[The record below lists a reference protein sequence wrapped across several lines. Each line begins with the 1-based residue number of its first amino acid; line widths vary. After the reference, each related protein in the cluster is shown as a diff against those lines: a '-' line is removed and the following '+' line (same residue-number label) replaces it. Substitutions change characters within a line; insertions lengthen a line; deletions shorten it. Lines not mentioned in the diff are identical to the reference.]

1 MDLQVTGLGN
11 KPDQRAKLVFTS
23 LIGADGKLDIR
34 GDLGAVGAPLYLDL
48 VGEIRDLKLPV
59 ANPYSDQAM
68 AWLIQQGNLK
78 YTFNLKIENDQITA
92 MNEVLVEKLRV
103 VKSSR
108 PDDNVKA
115 RLGLPLGLIV
125 ALIKDGNGNIV
136 VKVPISGSLKDP
148 KFDLSETIW
157 SAVKNVLVNV
167 LASPF
172 RLIGRMFSSEEKL
185 EEPKVNP
192 VTFPAGSAVLAPSM
206 EQHLLRV
213 ADFMRQTPY
222 IALTLHPVVVPGDL
236 DAIKAEAVAAKV
248 QEFAKE
254 RGIAEQVKAISG
266 YFSVKL
272 PSEKLPPTT
281 DAQLAL
287 LRDREPVPEA
297 KVKELEEK
305 RVAVTRERL
314 MTTEGIQEKRLL
326 AGAAKKDTTGEGG
339 VEFAIG
345 EGGEE

>member
-1 MDLQVTGLGN
+1 MGSWTSGAIWAPSGL
-11 KPDQRAKLVFTS
+11 RSTWTWS
-23 LIGADGKLDIR
+23 ER
-34 GDLGAVGAPLYLDL
+34 S
-48 VGEIRDLKLPV
+48 RDLKLPV
-59 ANPYSDQAM
+59 VNPYSDQTM

-78 YTFNLKIENDQITA
+78 YKFNLKIENDQITA

-103 VKSSR
+103 AKSSR

-136 VKVPISGSLKDP
+136 VKVPVSGSLKDP

-172 RLIGRMFSSEEKL
+172 RMIGRLFSSEDKI

-192 VTFPAGSAVLAPSM
+192 VTFPPGSMVLTPSM

-213 ADFMRQTPY
+213 ADFMRQTPVCR
-222 IALTLHPVVVPGDL
+222 ADHAPGGGAGRPRRDQGRS
-236 DAIKAEAVAAKV
+236 EVATKL
-248 QEFAKE
+248 QQFAKE
-254 RGIAEQVKAISG
+254 KGITDQPKLLAA
-266 YFSVKL
+266 YFKDKL
-272 PSEKLPPTT
+272 PDEKLPPTP

-297 KVKELEEK
+297 KVKELEDK
-305 RVAVTRERL
+305 RLAATKERL
-314 MTTEGIQEKRLL
+314 VKQEGIQEKRLP
-326 AGAAKKDTTGEGG
+326 AGAPKRSAAGEGG

-345 EGGEE
+345 EGDE